1 MKNIAVIG
9 AGASGMM
16 AAIAAAS
23 AGASVTLYER
33 NDQVGK
39 KILQTGNGK
48 CNFSNTVMN
57 VDCFHGSVCENGLL
71 KRVLEKFDKD
81 TTVAF
86 FEKLGI
92 MPRIRYGG
100 YYPYSEQ
107 ASAIRD
113 VLLHEICR
121 LKIRLVTSHQVRE
134 ITRSGKGFTV
144 DGSPFNAVIL
154 TTGGK
159 AAPKTGSTGDGYYLA
174 EKLGV
179 RSVEALPSLTY
190 LTSAEKWFKGV
201 AGVRAEAALSLMSD
215 GKVVDSSRG
224 ELQLTDQ
231 GISGICTFQLSGQ
244 AGRLLSKGHKI
255 KVLLNF
261 MPDMTQDELISF
273 LEKRME
279 LNPQKKVQEF
289 LVGIFP
295 EKLNKTLCQL
305 SGLKADLLVS
315 ALKGS
320 DIKRLAG
327 NISSLAVNVNGTGG
341 FDRSQVTSGGIPAS
355 ELTENLELKKVP
367 GFYTAGE
374 VADCDGICGGYN
386 LQWAWSSGWI
396 AGNAAAGNKER
407 LQDYDQN

>member
-57 VDCFHGSVCENGLL
+57 ENCFHGSVSETGLL
-71 KRVLEKFDKD
+71 KRVLDRFDKD
-81 TTVAF
+81 ATVAF

-107 ASAIRD
+107 ASSIRD
-113 VLLHEICR
+113 VLLYELCR
-121 LKIRLVTSHQVRE
+121 LKIRIVTSHQVRE
-134 ITRSGKGFTV
+134 IKRVGNRFTV
-144 DGSPFNAVIL
+144 DGSHFDAVIL
-154 TTGGK
+154 STGGK
-159 AAPKTGSTGDGYYLA
+159 AAPKTGSTGDGYYLV

-190 LTSAEKWFKGV
+190 LTSAEKWFKSV
-201 AGVRAEAALSLMSD
+201 SGVRAEAALSLMSD
-215 GKVVDSSRG
+215 GNMIDSSRG

-261 MPDMTQDELISF
+261 MPDMTQDEVISF

-279 LNPQKKVQEF
+279 CNQQKKVHEF
-289 LVGIFP
+289 LVGVFP
-295 EKLNKTLCQL
+295 EKLNKVLCQL
-305 SGLKADLLVS
+305 SGLKTDVHVS

-320 DIKRLAG
+320 EVKRLAG
-327 NISSLAVNVNGTGG
+327 NIASLAVSINGTGG

-367 GFYTAGE
+367 GFFVTGE
-374 VADCDGICGGYN
+374 VSDCDGICGGYN
-386 LQWAWSSGWI
+386 LQWAWSSGWV
-396 AGNAAAGNKER
+396 AGNAAAGKYS
-407 LQDYDQN
+407 Q

>member
-16 AAIAAAS
+16 AAITAAS

-57 VDCFHGSVCENGLL
+57 EDCFHGSIRENGSL
-71 KRVLEKFDKD
+71 KIVLDKFDKD
-81 TTVAF
+81 ATVDF

-92 MPRIRYGG
+92 MPRVRYGG

-113 VLLHEICR
+113 VLLYELNR
-121 LKIRLVTSHQVRE
+121 LKIRLVVSHQVRE
-134 ITRSGKGFTV
+134 IKKSGNGFSV
-144 DGSPFNAVIL
+144 DGASFDSVIL

-190 LTSAEKWFKGV
+190 LTSGDKWFKSV
-201 AGVRAEAALSLMSD
+201 AGVRAEAALTLMSD
-215 GKVVDSSRG
+215 GKAVDSSRG

-261 MPDMTQDELISF
+261 MPDMTQDEVVSF
-273 LEKRME
+273 LEKRRE
-279 LNPQKKVQEF
+279 CSRQKKVQEF
-289 LVGIFP
+289 LVGVFP
-295 EKLNKTLCQL
+295 EKLNKVLCQL
-305 SGLKADLLVS
+305 SGFKSDIQVS
-315 ALKGS
+315 ALKES

-327 NISSLAVNVNGTGG
+327 NISSLAVNVSGTGG

-367 GFYTAGE
+367 GFFVAGE

-386 LQWAWSSGWI
+386 LQWAWSSGWV
-396 AGNAAAGNKER
+396 AGNAAAGK
-407 LQDYDQN
+407 